1 MPPLR
6 AEEAR
11 VILDLSDDLLL
22 FLKWDMTILFA
33 NVKIQFLQYSPKE
46 VLDKSLFEFLS
57 VPDRIRLKRELPHI
71 EQGKTIKRSV
81 TLLTRSGESQPAR
94 LFLVQ
99 IIRPNEPPMFVGR
112 IQFLTPEGFLA
123 NKILET
129 IDSGV
134 VFIDILG
141 RILYAN
147 KHARGIL
154 GFSGGK
160 SIDKLPD
167 EIKESF
173 FELVQLERKHGEIK
187 LPNGKILGLSSYAF
201 KEDGKYLGWVV
212 LCKDITDIKLL
223 ERAMAQLNKFS
234 SLGTLASGLAHEIKN
249 PLAGMRLIAQNLT
262 QELDGKKRESV
273 LRMVR
278 QIDRIDNLVKTFF
291 SYAKPHLPKQKPCK
305 LGHIVNEV
313 ENLVGENLKKNGIT
327 IEKYVRKDVEVMV
340 DPHHLQQILLNLIL
354 NASEV
359 MPQGGKIKIRTEEN
373 LIRDPETKSP
383 LIAIIVEDT
392 GPGIEEEDQERIFY
406 PFYTTKPEG
415 TGLGLFIVHQLVKE
429 NKGYIEVKSIKGKG
443 AKFIIY
449 LPPVRVTEP
458 AQRVN

>member
-22 FLKWDMTILFA
+22 FLKWDMSILFA
-33 NVKIQFLQYSPKE
+33 NLKIQFLEYSPKE
-46 VLDKSLFEFLS
+46 ILDKTLFDLLS
-57 VPDRIRLKRELPHI
+57 VPDRIKLKRELPHI
-71 EQGKTIKRSV
+71 ERGKTIKRSV
-81 TLLTRSGESQPAR
+81 TLLTKSGESQPAR

-99 IIRPNEPPMFVGR
+99 IIRPHEPPTYVGR

-129 IDSGV
+129 IDSGI

-147 KHARGIL
+147 KHAREIL
-154 GFSGGK
+154 GFSNGK
-160 SIDKLPD
+160 TIDKLPD

-173 FELVQLERKHGEIK
+173 FELVQLEKKHGELK

-201 KEDGKYLGWVV
+201 KEEGKYLGWVV
-212 LCKDITDIKLL
+212 LCKDITEIKLL

-249 PLAGMRLIAQNLT
+249 PLAGMRLIAQNLA

-278 QIDRIDNLVKTFF
+278 QIDRIDNLVRTFF
-291 SYAKPHLPKQKPCK
+291 SYAKPHSARQKPCK
-305 LGHIVNEV
+305 LEFIVNEV
-313 ENLVGENLKKNGIT
+313 ENLVRENLKKKGIT
-327 IEKYVRKDVEVMV
+327 VEKSIPKNFLVMA

-359 MPQGGKIKIRTEEN
+359 MSEGGKIKIRTEESS
-373 LIRDPETKSP
+373 IKDPETQNP
-383 LIAIIVEDT
+383 LVAIVVEDT

-429 NKGYIEVKSIKGKG
+429 NKGYIEVKSKKGEG
-443 AKFIIY
+443 TKFVIY
-449 LPPVRVTEP
+449 LPPARVAETLEK
-458 AQRVN
+458 VS